1 MSALDDRIE
10 RAVDAAIREERKR
23 TEALLG
29 EVVAEL
35 QRRFDQRF
43 ERADGLLDT
52 LNGDVR
58 ELYGNKPDRHGI
70 IRKQF
75 FTPQP
80 RERDERHGR

>member
-1 MSALDDRIE
+1 MSSLDERI
-10 RAVDAAIREERKR
+10 RAVVDAAIVKERAR
-23 TEALLG
+23 SEAVLA

-35 QRRFDQRF
+35 QRRFNQRF

-58 ELYGNKPDRHGI
+58 ELYGNKPDRHGV

-80 RERDERHGR
+80 RG

>member
-1 MSALDDRIE
+1 MSALDERIQ
-10 RAVDAAIREERKR
+10 RIVDAAIKQERVR
-23 TEALLG
+23 TEALLA

-35 QRRFDQRF
+35 QRRFNQQF

-58 ELYGNKPDRHGI
+58 ELYGNKPDRHGV

-75 FTPQP
+75 FTP
-80 RERDERHGR
+80 RAR